1 LEYNEIFYSGITIMP
16 LAPNT
21 EQQAAFAHFSTQERI
36 EYFLTR
42 TMEAEEVW
50 VHADDEGWLMREENN
65 KTILPVWPYENLA
78 RGNLAGEMFV
88 QATSLEHFID
98 ILNHNSN
105 QGIDLDIMPMPEQP
119 TTLISIVEI
128 LSMYESLI
136 DSGSYFLEG

>member
-1 LEYNEIFYSGITIMP
+1 MP
-16 LAPNT
+16 LAPNS
-21 EQQAAFAHFSTQERI
+21 EQQAAFAQFSAQERI

-50 VHADDEGWLMREENN
+50 VHADDEGWLMREEDD

-78 RGNLAGEMFV
+78 RANLIGGMVA

-98 ILNHNSN
+98 ILNYNRN
-105 QGIDLDIMPMPEQP
+105 RGIDLDIMPLPDQP
-119 TTLISIVEI
+119 IVIAPVTEI

>member
-1 LEYNEIFYSGITIMP
+1 MP
-16 LAPNT
+16 LAPNA
-21 EQQAAFAHFSTQERI
+21 EQQAAFAHFSKQERI

-42 TMEAEEVW
+42 TIEAEEIW
-50 VHADDEGWLMREENN
+50 VHADDEGWLMREEDE

-78 RGNLAGEMFV
+78 RANLGGDMVA

-98 ILNHNSN
+98 ILNQNSN
-105 QGIDLDIMPMPEQP
+105 RGIDLDMMPLPNQ
-119 TTLISIVEI
+119 TTVLISIPEL

>member
-1 LEYNEIFYSGITIMP
+1 MS

-21 EQQAAFAHFSTQERI
+21 ERQAGFAKFSAQERI

-42 TMEAEEVW
+42 TMEGEEVW
-50 VHADDEGWLMREENN
+50 VHADDEGWLMREENE
-65 KTILPVWPYENLA
+65 KTILPIWPYENLA
-78 RGNLAGEMFV
+78 QANLAGGESTV

-98 ILNHNSN
+98 ILNHN
-105 QGIDLDIMPMPEQP
+105 QAIHLDIMPLPEQP
-119 TTLISIVEI
+119 IVLISIVEI